1 MKRRSGRH
9 LLNCTQQHM
18 AQAHFRWK
26 SNKAVSSV
34 HHSRNKGRMH
44 VDLHRKWLSLA
55 SANVL
60 KQKKSVEGERMND
73 SNADRGPTPQLFTL
87 DHCAY
92 ISTWQSSQHTHGLA
106 PYHNISLASHLRIV
120 YSNGQYVRIRH
131 PKRHCQSFHLT
142 LIITIIGRIIQ

>member
-1 MKRRSGRH
+1 MERRSGRH

-18 AQAHFRWK
+18 AQARFRWK

-73 SNADRGPTPQLFTL
+73 SNADRRLSFSL
-87 DHCAY
+87 
-92 ISTWQSSQHTHGLA
+92 STTVLIFPHG
-106 PYHNISLASHLRIV
+106 SLHSIHM
-120 YSNGQYVRIRH
+120 GWH
-131 PKRHCQSFHLT
+131 H
-142 LIITIIGRIIQ
+142 IITFH

>member
-18 AQAHFRWK
+18 AQARFRWK

-60 KQKKSVEGERMND
+60 KHSVEGERMND
-73 SNADRGPTPQLFTL
+73 SNADRRLSFSL
-87 DHCAY
+87 
-92 ISTWQSSQHTHGLA
+92 STTVLIFPHG
-106 PYHNISLASHLRIV
+106 SLHSIHM
-120 YSNGQYVRIRH
+120 GWH
-131 PKRHCQSFHLT
+131 H
-142 LIITIIGRIIQ
+142 IITFH